1 MTLVEYWFSC
11 TKRSHLKGS
20 SEKGTLT
27 ENFRGG
33 GWLGGRRP
41 SFPYCSG
48 GPEKASN
55 EFDLRL
61 HIVNFSPNLR
71 YWCWFFIFFY
81 QIRGWSIF
89 ITGPSEPG
97 DRWCNLPPINFQ
109 NDKRA
114 LFEYKSAFFHDENQ
128 LLTSLS
134 LFNSGSFKVNL
145 LLTALF
151 YYFSFASIGFTF
163 NYLIL
168 KNAFVS

>member
-1 MTLVEYWFSC
+1 MAGDPPSPTAPEGRKKQVTNLTW
-11 TKRSHLKGS
+11 GS
-20 SEKGTLT
+20 ILLIFHQIWGTDADFL
-27 ENFRGG
+27 F
-33 GWLGGRRP
+33 
-41 SFPYCSG
+41 
-48 GPEKASN
+48 
-55 EFDLRL
+55 
-61 HIVNFSPNLR
+61 
-71 YWCWFFIFFY
+71 FFY

-168 KNAFVS
+168 KNAFVI